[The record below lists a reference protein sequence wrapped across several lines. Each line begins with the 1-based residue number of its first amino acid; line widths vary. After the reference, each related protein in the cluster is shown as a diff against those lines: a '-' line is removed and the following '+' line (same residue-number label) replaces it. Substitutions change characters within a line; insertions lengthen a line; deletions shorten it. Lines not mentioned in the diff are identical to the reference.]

1 MGFWSWCGEAVTS
14 AIKEA
19 ASKILVAATKIADA
33 TSKVADAVSGFRDF
47 AMEHP
52 RCFTVIAVSTVVCMT
67 VVAVTAICRG
77 SI

>member
-1 MGFWSWCGEAVTS
+1 MGFWSWCGDALTL

-19 ASKILVAATKIADA
+19 ASKFLIAATKIADA
-33 TSKVADAVSGFRDF
+33 TSKVAIAISGFSGF

-52 RCFTVIAVSTVVCMT
+52 RCFTVIAVSSVVCMT

-77 SI
+77 CV